1 MGINFM
7 DLVETVFRICNFV
20 DNNPITKYQEICTS
34 MNTEF
39 QGWTHQQ
46 NPWKFRLNKF

>member
-1 MGINFM
+1 MYKRKFNSVVSFIFMGINFM

-39 QGWTHQQ
+39 QG
-46 NPWKFRLNKF
+46 